1 MISQTAGF
9 LFPVAA
15 MTLMLWL
22 LWSESLRARVQA
34 PAWHLFRAALY
45 LGMAAVMVFNGWRYR
60 AAFTTGNFVLL
71 GLAAAV
77 GLLGVGFYLRKA
89 FPRKRP

>member
-1 MISQTAGF
+1 
-9 LFPVAA
+9 

-77 GLLGVGFYLRKA
+77 GLLGAAFYRA
-89 FPRKRP
+89 TEPPAKRRGA